1 MISVE
6 VTASTSS
13 VPPAEQDK
21 PSARAHV
28 PDQREGY
35 HRPIYRVVSK
45 CALSKNSDRAHY
57 PRFPIIRGNSQS
69 CRYERLSKKL
79 SRI

>member
-45 CALSKNSDRAHY
+45 CALSEFLDRAHY
-57 PRFPIIRGNSQS
+57 PR
-69 CRYERLSKKL
+69 
-79 SRI
+79 

>member
-6 VTASTSS
+6 GTASTSS

-45 CALSKNSDRAHY
+45 CALIREGTTKVPVSISSVHALAAPCSY
-57 PRFPIIRGNSQS
+57 P
-69 CRYERLSKKL
+69 
-79 SRI
+79 